1 MCFFIWLMGVGLH
14 LTMQKAKADDAVVAT
29 GAHIIKETINGNI
42 DHSQVLSSE
51 LKMLVHKMAIDM
63 TFTLEKH
70 LPAILEGIA
79 AEIRV
84 NGIDKAYKESLT
96 KQGGDMDSIFEAL
109 YITTQLMYSVAPM
122 EVWVILLGG
131 GFSWLWLDYS
141 DKRERK
147 RIEKLQR
154 K

>member
-42 DHSQVLSSE
+42 DHQKVLSSE
-51 LKMLVHKMAIDM
+51 MKMLVHKMADM
-63 TFTLEKH
+63 TYTLEKH

-96 KQGGDMDSIFEAL
+96 K
-109 YITTQLMYSVAPM
+109 
-122 EVWVILLGG
+122 
-131 GFSWLWLDYS
+131 
-141 DKRERK
+141 
-147 RIEKLQR
+147 
-154 K
+154 